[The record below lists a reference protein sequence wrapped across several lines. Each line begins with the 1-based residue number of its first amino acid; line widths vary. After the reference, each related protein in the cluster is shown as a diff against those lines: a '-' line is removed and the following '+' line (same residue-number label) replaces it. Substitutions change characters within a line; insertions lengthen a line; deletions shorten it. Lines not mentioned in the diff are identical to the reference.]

1 MAGNTGDVTDTT
13 VLDTSAPGTGDGENQ
28 INFLDGGD
36 ELVSDAESGSVPLS
50 GQVAVGSTVNSI
62 TISDGTTT
70 ITVNAVDITVAAD
83 GTVTVAGQDLSGLE
97 DGTLTVTMNVT
108 DLAGNT
114 GDVTDT
120 TVLDTSAPGTGDG
133 ENQINFLD
141 GGDELVSDA
150 ESTSVPLS
158 GQVAVGSTVNS
169 ITISD
174 GTTTITVTAADIS
187 VAADGTVT
195 VAGQD
200 LSGLADGTL
209 TVTMNVTDL
218 AGNTGDVTDTTV
230 LDTSAPGTGD
240 GENQINFLDGGD
252 ELVSDAESTSVPLSG
267 QVAVGSTVNS
277 ITISDGTTTI
287 TVNAAD
293 ISVAADGTVTV
304 AGQDLSSL
312 ADGTLTVT
320 MNVTDLAGNT
330 GDVTDTTVL
339 DTSAP
344 GTGDGEN
351 QINFLDGGDE
361 LVSDAESG
369 SVPLSGQV
377 AVGSTVNSITISD
390 GITTITV
397 AAADISVADGSVTV
411 AGQDLS
417 SLADGTLT
425 VTMNVTDLAGNTGD
439 VTDTTVLDTSAPGTG
454 DGENQINFLDGGDEL
469 VSDAESGSVPLSG
482 QVAVG
487 STVNSITISD
497 GITTITVAAADI
509 TVAADGSVTVAGQDL
524 SNLAD
529 GTLTVTMNVTDLAGN
544 TGDVTDTTVLDTSA
558 PGTGDGENQI
568 NFLDGGD
575 ELVSDAESGSVPLS
589 GQVAVG
595 STVNSITISDGITTI
610 TVAAADISVAAD
622 GSVTVAGQDLSSL
635 ADGTLTVTMNVTDL
649 AGNTG
654 DVTDT
659 TVLDTSAPGTGD
671 GENQIN
677 FLDGGDEL
685 VSDAESGS
693 VPLSGQ
699 VAVGSTVNSITI
711 SDGITTITV
720 AAADI
725 SVAADGTVTVAG
737 QDLSGLADGTLT
749 VTMNVTDLAGNT
761 GDVTDTTVLDTSAP
775 GTGDGENQINFL
787 DGGDELVS
795 DAESGSVPL
804 SGQVAV
810 GSTVNSITI
819 SDGTTTITVTAADI
833 SVAADGTVTVAGQD
847 LSNLADG
854 TLTVTMNVTDL
865 AGNTGDVT
873 DTTVLDTSAPGTGD
887 GENQINFLDGG
898 DELVSDAESG
908 SVPLSGQ
915 VAVGSTV
922 NSITISDGITTITV
936 TAADISVAAD
946 GTVTV
951 AGQDLSNL
959 ADGTLT
965 VTMNVTDL
973 AGNTGDVTDTTVL
986 DTSAPGTG
994 DGENQINFLDGGD
1007 ELVSDAESGSVPLS
1021 GQVAVGS
1028 TVNSITI
1035 SDGTTTITVNAVDI
1049 TVAADGTVTVAGQDL
1064 SSLADGTLTVT
1075 MNVTDLAGNTGD
1087 VTDTTVLDTSAPGT
1101 GDGENQINFLD
1112 GGDELV
1118 SDAESGSVPLS
1129 GQVAVGSTVN
1139 SITISDG
1146 ITTITVAAAD
1156 ISVAA
1161 DGTVTVAGQ
1170 DLSGLADGTLTV
1182 TMNVTDLAGNTGDVT
1197 DTTVLDTSA
1206 PGTGDGENQINF
1218 LDGGD
1223 ELVSDAESGSVPLSG
1238 QVAVGST
1245 VNSITISDGIT
1256 TITVAAADI
1265 TVAADGSVTVAGQDL
1280 SSLAD
1285 GTLTVTMNVTD
1296 LAGNTGD
1303 VTDTTVLD
1311 TSAPGTG
1318 DGENQINFLDGG
1330 DELVSDAESGSVPL
1344 SGQVAVGSTVNS
1356 ITISDGTTT
1365 ITVTAADIS
1374 VAADGTVTVAG
1385 QDLSGLADG
1394 TLTVTM
1400 NVTDLAGNTG
1410 DVTDTTVLDTSA
1422 PGTGDGENQINFLDG
1437 GDELVSDAESGSVP
1451 LSGQVAV
1458 GSTVNSI
1465 TISDGITTITVAA
1478 ADITVAADGTVTVAG
1493 QDLSSL
1499 ADGTLTVTMNVTDLA
1514 GNTGDVTDTTVLDT
1528 SAPGTGDG
1536 ENQINFLDGGDEL
1549 VSDAESGSV
1558 PLSGQVAVG
1567 STVNSITI
1575 SDGITTITVAAAD
1588 ISVAADGTVTVAGQ
1602 DLSSLA
1608 DGTLTVTMNVTDL
1621 AGNTGDVT
1629 DTTVLD
1635 TSAPGTGDGENQI
1648 NFLDG
1653 GDELVSDAES
1663 GSVPLSGQVAV
1674 GSTVNSITISDG
1686 TTTITVTAADISVAA
1701 DGTVTVAGQDLSNLA
1716 DGTLTVTMNVTDLAG
1731 NTGDVT
1737 DTTVLDTSA
1746 PGTGDGENQINFL
1759 DGGDEL
1765 VSDAESG
1772 SVPLSGQVAVGST
1785 VNSITISD
1793 GITTITVAAADIT
1806 VAADGSVTVAGQDLS
1821 SLADGTL
1828 TVTMNVT
1835 DLAGNTGDVT
1845 DTTVLDTSAPGTGDG
1860 ENQINFLDGG
1870 DELVSD
1876 AESGSVPLSG
1886 QVAVGSTVNSI
1897 TISDGTTTITVTA
1910 ADISVAADGTVTVAG
1925 QDLSGL
1931 ADGTLTVTM
1940 NVTDLAGN
1948 TGDVTDT
1955 TVLDTSAPG
1964 TGDGENQI
1972 NFLDGGD
1979 ELVSD
1984 AESGSVPLSGQVA
1997 VGSTVNSITISDSA
2011 GGSITIPAAN
2021 ITINLVTGA
2030 VTVMGQ
2036 NLSGLIDGTLTV
2048 TMNVTDAAGN
2058 TGSVVDTTVLDTTA
2072 PSTGDGENT
2081 ISFLD
2086 GGDELLLGVEST
2098 NVDFTTSVEADST
2111 INTIMVTDVNGNS
2124 ITIPSSN
2131 INVAPD
2137 GTVTINTQNLSGLDD
2152 GVLTVTMNVTDLA
2165 GNTGD
2170 VTDTTTLQHTVQG
2183 ENTPTW
2189 TTTTVSINGVPYII
2203 ATAWGVNGLTTISR
2217 LNNDGSLTEVDRI
2230 TYNSANGTVITTS
2243 DGDITAQLT
2252 AAGLSAGDLGNGLT
2266 QSNLSYIDGVPTL
2279 FVTSQNSAAITVWHL
2294 GSNGTVTF
2302 QGGEHIDNSQHFI
2315 RENAVYETTD
2325 GTEYVYVARPAD
2337 DMITRLIYD
2346 SVTGE
2351 LTEQPAASTPA
2362 GDLVSS
2368 VNIVSVDGID
2378 YLLSSSLNGL
2388 SLYSINSSTGD
2399 LTLQQSVTV
2408 PGAGSSNN
2416 AVETYT
2422 TADGSVYAI
2431 FSSQGTHQADIYR
2444 VENGSLVRTDGL
2456 SDVNFY
2462 FSSAGYVNG
2471 TPVIAAP
2478 QESGGV
2484 TLFTLNNNGDLTE
2497 WLHIPEIEN
2506 DYTPPVIVQT
2516 PDGNYWLVDGDGN
2529 TSATLL
2535 PSVTPNSM
2543 PVSGDEDTII
2553 NGQLLEIDGSNGTS
2567 IIKFT
2572 LAGNSAE
2579 YQPDADGITVDV
2591 AGGSLIIYADG
2602 SYSFTP
2608 DADWSGSIPDITYT
2622 TNIGLT
2628 TKLDINV
2635 NAIADAPNITVQEAD
2650 WKLESSFEREVL
2662 PGDTPVQGIVFY
2674 TDEMEGWTPAVDGQ
2688 QIEVRYAVIPASDGN
2703 QMIELNSGSNSGIQR
2718 DITTEA
2724 DQLYTLKLD
2733 VMPRGG
2739 YGIEH
2744 NTFEV
2749 FVDGVSIGLW
2759 ETSDSAGYR
2768 TVQFSFVGDGSSQ
2781 NIVIKNTG
2789 TASPGG
2795 KGPFIDNVI
2804 LEEHNGVIAGN
2815 AQNGSKTDITLS
2827 DYIQG
2832 SLSDTDGSEVL
2843 TFKIGGLPDGA
2854 TILVENQSVAI
2865 SDNSV
2870 ELTQQQLASAVLR
2883 LDNDVYGTLE
2893 LSISAIA
2900 NEQSN
2905 NNTASASDT
2914 LSLVILTQDGEQ
2926 IISHS
2931 INQVFS
2937 TSVTGIGQNGSPIGH
2952 KFTLDN
2958 SAMTLTVQDNDG
2970 LLEDNNGSIPVE
2982 GSQSRDGS
2990 FQTLQNSF
2998 DGLAAGAYI
3007 HSRAFQL
3014 VRNLTTG
3021 EEGKIYQIR
3030 IMEDYTG
3037 GMPGGTSYWAF
3048 SNDFDVNLGD
3058 EIEII
3063 GNFSAGGNID
3073 YADLYHIDTND
3084 VNEVS
3089 ISPNNIINVKSAPN
3103 DSISNI
3109 DSSHESTEEVDTFVW
3124 SKGGAGTDHIVDF
3137 DINLD
3142 KLDLSDLLQGETAKN
3157 LDQYLHF
3164 TINDTTNTTIIDI
3177 DADHNGTFEQH
3188 IVLDGVDLSD
3198 AFGDTESDI
3207 INGLLGTNGDGP
3219 LIINTIGDVSSPSP
3233 TGSGSNPTL
3242 EENQV
3247 THLIP

>member
-1 MAGNTGDVTDTT
+1 
-13 VLDTSAPGTGDGENQ
+13 
-28 INFLDGGD
+28 
-36 ELVSDAESGSVPLS
+36 
-50 GQVAVGSTVNSI
+50 
-62 TISDGTTT
+62 
-70 ITVNAVDITVAAD
+70 
-83 GTVTVAGQDLSGLE
+83 
-97 DGTLTVTMNVT
+97 
-108 DLAGNT
+108 
-114 GDVTDT
+114 
-120 TVLDTSAPGTGDG
+120 
-133 ENQINFLD
+133 
-141 GGDELVSDA
+141 
-150 ESTSVPLS
+150 
-158 GQVAVGSTVNS
+158 
-169 ITISD
+169 
-174 GTTTITVTAADIS
+174 
-187 VAADGTVT
+187 
-195 VAGQD
+195 
-200 LSGLADGTL
+200 
-209 TVTMNVTDL
+209 
-218 AGNTGDVTDTTV
+218 
-230 LDTSAPGTGD
+230 
-240 GENQINFLDGGD
+240 
-252 ELVSDAESTSVPLSG
+252 
-267 QVAVGSTVNS
+267 
-277 ITISDGTTTI
+277 
-287 TVNAAD
+287 
-293 ISVAADGTVTV
+293 
-304 AGQDLSSL
+304 
-312 ADGTLTVT
+312 
-320 MNVTDLAGNT
+320 
-330 GDVTDTTVL
+330 
-339 DTSAP
+339 
-344 GTGDGEN
+344 
-351 QINFLDGGDE
+351 
-361 LVSDAESG
+361 
-369 SVPLSGQV
+369 
-377 AVGSTVNSITISD
+377 
-390 GITTITV
+390 
-397 AAADISVADGSVTV
+397 
-411 AGQDLS
+411 
-417 SLADGTLT
+417 
-425 VTMNVTDLAGNTGD
+425 
-439 VTDTTVLDTSAPGTG
+439 
-454 DGENQINFLDGGDEL
+454 
-469 VSDAESGSVPLSG
+469 
-482 QVAVG
+482 
-487 STVNSITISD
+487 
-497 GITTITVAAADI
+497 
-509 TVAADGSVTVAGQDL
+509 
-524 SNLAD
+524 
-529 GTLTVTMNVTDLAGN
+529 
-544 TGDVTDTTVLDTSA
+544 
-558 PGTGDGENQI
+558 
-568 NFLDGGD
+568 
-575 ELVSDAESGSVPLS
+575 
-589 GQVAVG
+589 
-595 STVNSITISDGITTI
+595 
-610 TVAAADISVAAD
+610 
-622 GSVTVAGQDLSSL
+622 
-635 ADGTLTVTMNVTDL
+635 
-649 AGNTG
+649 
-654 DVTDT
+654 
-659 TVLDTSAPGTGD
+659 
-671 GENQIN
+671 
-677 FLDGGDEL
+677 
-685 VSDAESGS
+685 
-693 VPLSGQ
+693 
-699 VAVGSTVNSITI
+699 
-711 SDGITTITV
+711 
-720 AAADI
+720 
-725 SVAADGTVTVAG
+725 
-737 QDLSGLADGTLT
+737 
-749 VTMNVTDLAGNT
+749 
-761 GDVTDTTVLDTSAP
+761 
-775 GTGDGENQINFL
+775 
-787 DGGDELVS
+787 
-795 DAESGSVPL
+795 
-804 SGQVAV
+804 
-810 GSTVNSITI
+810 
-819 SDGTTTITVTAADI
+819 
-833 SVAADGTVTVAGQD
+833 
-847 LSNLADG
+847 
-854 TLTVTMNVTDL
+854 
-865 AGNTGDVT
+865 
-873 DTTVLDTSAPGTGD
+873 
-887 GENQINFLDGG
+887 
-898 DELVSDAESG
+898 
-908 SVPLSGQ
+908 
-915 VAVGSTV
+915 
-922 NSITISDGITTITV
+922 
-936 TAADISVAAD
+936 
-946 GTVTV
+946 
-951 AGQDLSNL
+951 
-959 ADGTLT
+959 
-965 VTMNVTDL
+965 
-973 AGNTGDVTDTTVL
+973 
-986 DTSAPGTG
+986 
-994 DGENQINFLDGGD
+994 
-1007 ELVSDAESGSVPLS
+1007 
-1021 GQVAVGS
+1021 
-1028 TVNSITI
+1028 
-1035 SDGTTTITVNAVDI
+1035 
-1049 TVAADGTVTVAGQDL
+1049 
-1064 SSLADGTLTVT
+1064 
-1075 MNVTDLAGNTGD
+1075 
-1087 VTDTTVLDTSAPGT
+1087 
-1101 GDGENQINFLD
+1101 
-1112 GGDELV
+1112 
-1118 SDAESGSVPLS
+1118 
-1129 GQVAVGSTVN
+1129 
-1139 SITISDG
+1139 
-1146 ITTITVAAAD
+1146 
-1156 ISVAA
+1156 
-1161 DGTVTVAGQ
+1161 
-1170 DLSGLADGTLTV
+1170 
-1182 TMNVTDLAGNTGDVT
+1182 
-1197 DTTVLDTSA
+1197 
-1206 PGTGDGENQINF
+1206 
-1218 LDGGD
+1218 
-1223 ELVSDAESGSVPLSG
+1223 
-1238 QVAVGST
+1238 
-1245 VNSITISDGIT
+1245 
-1256 TITVAAADI
+1256 
-1265 TVAADGSVTVAGQDL
+1265 
-1280 SSLAD
+1280 
-1285 GTLTVTMNVTD
+1285 
-1296 LAGNTGD
+1296 
-1303 VTDTTVLD
+1303 
-1311 TSAPGTG
+1311 
-1318 DGENQINFLDGG
+1318 
-1330 DELVSDAESGSVPL
+1330 
-1344 SGQVAVGSTVNS
+1344 
-1356 ITISDGTTT
+1356 
-1365 ITVTAADIS
+1365 
-1374 VAADGTVTVAG
+1374 
-1385 QDLSGLADG
+1385 
-1394 TLTVTM
+1394 
-1400 NVTDLAGNTG
+1400 
-1410 DVTDTTVLDTSA
+1410 
-1422 PGTGDGENQINFLDG
+1422 
-1437 GDELVSDAESGSVP
+1437 
-1451 LSGQVAV
+1451 
-1458 GSTVNSI
+1458 
-1465 TISDGITTITVAA
+1465 
-1478 ADITVAADGTVTVAG
+1478 
-1493 QDLSSL
+1493 
-1499 ADGTLTVTMNVTDLA
+1499 
-1514 GNTGDVTDTTVLDT
+1514 
-1528 SAPGTGDG
+1528 
-1536 ENQINFLDGGDEL
+1536 
-1549 VSDAESGSV
+1549 
-1558 PLSGQVAVG
+1558 
-1567 STVNSITI
+1567 
-1575 SDGITTITVAAAD
+1575 
-1588 ISVAADGTVTVAGQ
+1588 
-1602 DLSSLA
+1602 
-1608 DGTLTVTMNVTDL
+1608 
-1621 AGNTGDVT
+1621 
-1629 DTTVLD
+1629 
-1635 TSAPGTGDGENQI
+1635 
-1648 NFLDG
+1648 
-1653 GDELVSDAES
+1653 
-1663 GSVPLSGQVAV
+1663 
-1674 GSTVNSITISDG
+1674 
-1686 TTTITVTAADISVAA
+1686 
-1701 DGTVTVAGQDLSNLA
+1701 
-1716 DGTLTVTMNVTDLAG
+1716 
-1731 NTGDVT
+1731 
-1737 DTTVLDTSA
+1737 
-1746 PGTGDGENQINFL
+1746 
-1759 DGGDEL
+1759 
-1765 VSDAESG
+1765 
-1772 SVPLSGQVAVGST
+1772 
-1785 VNSITISD
+1785 
-1793 GITTITVAAADIT
+1793 
-1806 VAADGSVTVAGQDLS
+1806 
-1821 SLADGTL
+1821 
-1828 TVTMNVT
+1828 
-1835 DLAGNTGDVT
+1835 
-1845 DTTVLDTSAPGTGDG
+1845 
-1860 ENQINFLDGG
+1860 
-1870 DELVSD
+1870 
-1876 AESGSVPLSG
+1876 
-1886 QVAVGSTVNSI
+1886 
-1897 TISDGTTTITVTA
+1897 
-1910 ADISVAADGTVTVAG
+1910 
-1925 QDLSGL
+1925 
-1931 ADGTLTVTM
+1931 
-1940 NVTDLAGN
+1940 
-1948 TGDVTDT
+1948 
-1955 TVLDTSAPG
+1955 
-1964 TGDGENQI
+1964 
-1972 NFLDGGD
+1972 
-1979 ELVSD
+1979 
-1984 AESGSVPLSGQVA
+1984 
-1997 VGSTVNSITISDSA
+1997 
-2011 GGSITIPAAN
+2011 
-2021 ITINLVTGA
+2021 
-2030 VTVMGQ
+2030 MGQ

>member
-1 MAGNTGDVTDTT
+1 
-13 VLDTSAPGTGDGENQ
+13 
-28 INFLDGGD
+28 
-36 ELVSDAESGSVPLS
+36 
-50 GQVAVGSTVNSI
+50 
-62 TISDGTTT
+62 
-70 ITVNAVDITVAAD
+70 
-83 GTVTVAGQDLSGLE
+83 
-97 DGTLTVTMNVT
+97 MNVT